1 MSGLCVAGI
10 SSCVMRGGVR
20 VEKIENASFAVA
32 LVHAPVLNKH
42 GETSATSVS
51 SIDVHD
57 FARTCAF
64 YDVSPVYIV
73 HPAEGMQQFV
83 KDLTNHWVEG
93 KRGELNQGRRDV
105 LGAVRIVSDIQDI
118 LKEDDYQLWYT
129 SAEPPAN
136 SAPVAPELLQEKSG
150 KHLLVFGTG
159 HGLDVKS
166 LPNENGW
173 LCSID
178 GIGKVRHLSV
188 RAALAIYL
196 DRLFR

>member
-1 MSGLCVAGI
+1 MN
-10 SSCVMRGGVR
+10 SS
-20 VEKIENASFAVA
+20 KFAVA
-32 LVHAPVLNKH
+32 LVHAPVLNKA
-42 GETSATSVS
+42 GESSATSVS

-64 YDVSPVYIV
+64 YDVAPVYIV
-73 HPAEGMQQFV
+73 HPAQGMQQFV
-83 KDLTNHWVEG
+83 KELTGHWLDG
-93 KRGELNQGRRDV
+93 KRGDLNKGRREVLSQVSVVSSLEDV
-105 LGAVRIVSDIQDI
+105 LA
-118 LKEDDYQLWYT
+118 KDDYHIWYT
-129 SAEPPAN
+129 SAQPPEDAVV
-136 SAPVAPELLQEKSG
+136 VAPELLSEKEG

-159 HGLDVKS
+159 HGLDAKN

-173 LCSID
+173 LYSID

>member
-1 MSGLCVAGI
+1 MSD
-10 SSCVMRGGVR
+10 
-20 VEKIENASFAVA
+20 KPSFAVA
-32 LVHAPVLNKH
+32 LVHAPVLSKH
-42 GETSATSVS
+42 GKSSVTSIS

-64 YDVSPVYIV
+64 YGVAPVYIV

-83 KDLTNHWVEG
+83 KDLTEHWLES
-93 KRGELNQGRRDV
+93 KRGELNQGRREV
-105 LGAVRIVSDIQDI
+105 LSAVSVVDSLEKI
-118 LKEDDYQLWYT
+118 LAEEDYQIWYT
-129 SAEPPAN
+129 SAQPPEDVVVVLPHDLA
-136 SAPVAPELLQEKSG
+136 EKQG

-159 HGLDVKS
+159 HGLDVENM
-166 LPNENGW
+166 PNANGW
-173 LCSID
+173 LCSIK

>member
-1 MSGLCVAGI
+1 M
-10 SSCVMRGGVR
+10 CVMSN
-20 VEKIENASFAVA
+20 KSSFAVA
-32 LVHAPVLNKH
+32 LVHSPVLNKH
-42 GETSATSVS
+42 GKSSATSVS

-64 YDVSPVYIV
+64 YDVAPVYIV

-83 KDLTNHWVEG
+83 KDLTGHWLEG
-93 KRGELNQGRRDV
+93 KRGDLNKGRRAVLSQVRVVSTLEDV
-105 LGAVRIVSDIQDI
+105 LAA
-118 LKEDDYQLWYT
+118 DDYHIWYT
-129 SAEPPAN
+129 SAQPPEDAVVV
-136 SAPVAPELLQEKSG
+136 SPELLSEKEG
-150 KHLLVFGTG
+150 KHLLIFGTG
-159 HGLDVKS
+159 HGLDVDL

>member
-1 MSGLCVAGI
+1 MSD
-10 SSCVMRGGVR
+10 
-20 VEKIENASFAVA
+20 KPSFAVA

-42 GETSATSVS
+42 GKSSVTSVS

-64 YDVSPVYIV
+64 YDVAPVYIV

-83 KDLTNHWVEG
+83 KDLTGHWLQG
-93 KRGELNQGRRDV
+93 KRGELNQGRREV
-105 LGAVRIVSDIQDI
+105 LSAVSVVDSLEEI
-118 LKEDDYQLWYT
+118 LAEEDYQIWYT
-129 SAEPPAN
+129 SAQPPEDAVVVQ
-136 SAPVAPELLQEKSG
+136 PQDLRQKGG

-159 HGLDVKS
+159 HGLDVDL

>member
-1 MSGLCVAGI
+1 MKEQST
-10 SSCVMRGGVR
+10 
-20 VEKIENASFAVA
+20 FAVA
-32 LVHAPVLNKH
+32 LVHAPVLNKA
-42 GETSATSVS
+42 GESSATSVS

-64 YDVSPVYIV
+64 YDVAPVYIV

-83 KDLTNHWVEG
+83 QDLTGHWLEG
-93 KRGELNQGRRDV
+93 KRGDLNQGRRKVLSAVSVVGSLEEV
-105 LGAVRIVSDIQDI
+105 LG
-118 LKEDDYQLWYT
+118 KEDYQIWYT
-129 SAEPPAN
+129 SAQPPEDVVVVH
-136 SAPVAPELLQEKSG
+136 PQDLVKKGG

-159 HGLDVKS
+159 HGLDVDL
-166 LPNENGW
+166 LPDENGW

>member
-1 MSGLCVAGI
+1 MN
-10 SSCVMRGGVR
+10 SS
-20 VEKIENASFAVA
+20 KFAVA
-32 LVHAPVLNKH
+32 LVHAPVLNKA
-42 GETSATSVS
+42 GESSATSVS

-64 YDVSPVYIV
+64 YDVAPVYIV
-73 HPAEGMQQFV
+73 HPAQGMQQFV
-83 KDLTNHWVEG
+83 KELTGHWLDG
-93 KRGELNQGRRDV
+93 KRGDLNKGRREVLSQVSVVSTLEDV
-105 LGAVRIVSDIQDI
+105 LA
-118 LKEDDYQLWYT
+118 KDDYQIWYT
-129 SAEPPAN
+129 SAQPPEDAVV
-136 SAPVAPELLQEKSG
+136 VAPESLSEKEG

-159 HGLDVKS
+159 HGLDAKN

-173 LCSID
+173 LYSID

>member
-1 MSGLCVAGI
+1 MSND
-10 SSCVMRGGVR
+10 S
-20 VEKIENASFAVA
+20 SFAVA

-42 GETSATSVS
+42 GEPSSTSIS

-73 HPAEGMQQFV
+73 HPAEGMQYFV
-83 KDLTNHWVEG
+83 HALTDHWLQG
-93 KRGELNQGRRDV
+93 KRGELNQGRREVMRQIRVVSDLCDV
-105 LGAVRIVSDIQDI
+105 LDDA
-118 LKEDDYQLWYT
+118 DYQLWYT
-129 SAEPPAN
+129 SAHPPEG
-136 SAPVAPELLQEKSG
+136 ELVMQPQDLVTKAG

-159 HGLDVKS
+159 HGLDVQKM
-166 LPNENGW
+166 PDKNGW
-173 LCSID
+173 LCSIN
-178 GIGKVRHLSV
+178 GVGKVRHLSV

>member
-1 MSGLCVAGI
+1 MLTDLSPQ
-10 SSCVMRGGVR
+10 
-20 VEKIENASFAVA
+20 FAVA

-42 GETSATSVS
+42 GESSSTSVS

-83 KDLTNHWVEG
+83 KELTGHWVHG
-93 KRGELNQGRRDV
+93 KRGELNKGRR
-105 LGAVRIVSDIQDI
+105 AVMSEVRVVSS
-118 LKEDDYQLWYT
+118 LKEILAEGDYHIWYT
-129 SAEPPAN
+129 SAQPPEDVVVV
-136 SAPVAPELLQEKSG
+136 SADTLAKKQG

-159 HGLDVKS
+159 HGLDVDS
-166 LPNENGW
+166 LPHENGW
-173 LCSID
+173 LYSIE
-178 GIGKVRHLSV
+178 GVGKVRHLSV

>member
-1 MSGLCVAGI
+1 MSD
-10 SSCVMRGGVR
+10 SP
-20 VEKIENASFAVA
+20 SFAVA
-32 LVHAPVLNKH
+32 LVHAPVLNKA
-42 GETSATSVS
+42 GESSATSVS

-73 HPAEGMQQFV
+73 HPAEGMRQFV
-83 KDLTNHWVEG
+83 KELTGHWIEG
-93 KRGELNQGRRDV
+93 KRGDLNKGRREV
-105 LGAVRIVSDIQDI
+105 LSQVSVVST
-118 LKEDDYQLWYT
+118 LEEVLAKDDYQIWYT
-129 SAEPPAN
+129 SAQPPEDAVVV
-136 SAPVAPELLQEKSG
+136 SASELSEKGG

-159 HGLDVKS
+159 HGLDADL

-173 LCSID
+173 LCSIE

>member
-1 MSGLCVAGI
+1 ML
-10 SSCVMRGGVR
+10 
-20 VEKIENASFAVA
+20 EKPSFAVA
-32 LVHAPVLNKH
+32 LVHAPVLDKMGN
-42 GETSATSVS
+42 TSSTSVS
-51 SIDVHD
+51 SIDIHD

-73 HPAEGMQQFV
+73 HPAEGMRQFV
-83 KDLTNHWVEG
+83 TELAAHWQQSG
-93 KRGELNQGRRDV
+93 RGELNKGRRQV
-105 LGAVRIVSDIQDI
+105 MGAVRVVSSLDEVLAD
-118 LKEDDYQLWYT
+118 DDYQIWYT
-129 SAEPPAN
+129 SAQPPED
-136 SAPVAPELLQEKSG
+136 VAVVSPELLSEKGG

-159 HGLDVKS
+159 HGLDAEN
-166 LPNENGW
+166 LPHANGW